1 MGNYLTDLTFEGE
14 NNMGGLLR
22 LELISSVMVE
32 EVPFPINGKV
42 LEPIVLKNDASIKSW
57 YIIPQ
62 TGQFTNR
69 QTEGMEGPGRG
80 KELNFA
86 FPKDQALSYEE
97 KLKASHDSF
106 IIIYT
111 DMNGLKRIW
120 GDPFFPVF
128 FSFDQDS
135 GRVNADRNGYTCK
148 FYDDAPDNLFV
159 YDPST

>member
-1 MGNYLTDLTFEGE
+1 
-14 NNMGGLLR
+14 MGGILR
-22 LELISSVMVE
+22 MELIPSDTVLN
-32 EVPFPINGKV
+32 VPFPIDGKV
-42 LEPIVLKNDASIKSW
+42 TEAIVLKEGATIKSW
-57 YIIPQ
+57 YVIPQ

-80 KELNFA
+80 KELNFS
-86 FPKDQALSYEE
+86 FPKDHEQTYEE

-106 IIIYT
+106 VILYT

-135 GRVNADRNGYTCK
+135 GRVNADRNGFTCK

-159 YDPST
+159 YSPA